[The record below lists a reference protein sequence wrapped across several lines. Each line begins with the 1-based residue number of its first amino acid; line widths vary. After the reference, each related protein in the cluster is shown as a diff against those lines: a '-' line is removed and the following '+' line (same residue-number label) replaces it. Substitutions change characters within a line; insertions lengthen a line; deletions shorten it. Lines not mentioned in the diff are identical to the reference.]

1 MESGLI
7 VIPVLIVV
15 SGAVAYVGN
24 LVGRAT
30 GRRRLTI
37 FGLRPRYTAQLVTVV
52 TGMLITI
59 ITLVSVF
66 LVSTDARIGL
76 FQLSELRGQIETAK
90 ARLQEVKGGDI
101 AYLRNQEVVRE
112 VVDGRRPQAEILPR
126 LDAMRLRA
134 VDVAVGNGITPDLV
148 TGGVLSLYPPALT
161 WEAVARLIAGRG
173 GDTVVRIVTLENT
186 LRGESLRVFV
196 QLVDR
201 RLAYPK
207 GALLEM
213 GTIDGQAGREQ
224 VGREL
229 LALVDKASEKAGGKL
244 LSPPSSR
251 ITDLPRGQVDVD
263 EVRRAVT
270 AIVARGRET
279 RVNVVAQRNI
289 TTDAPLVVAFVIV
302 P

>member
-66 LVSTDARIGL
+66 LVSTDARTGL
-76 FQLSELRGQIETAK
+76 FQLSELREQIETAK